1 MFRPLPIFI
10 GARYTRAKRRNHF
23 ISFISMTSMIG
34 LSLGVL
40 AMIVVLSVMNGFER
54 ELQNNILG
62 LMPQAVLSSANGSL
76 NPQQLPASAAKL
88 QGVSRV
94 APLTTGDVVLQSAR
108 SVSVGVMLGIDP
120 AQKDPLTPYLVN
132 VKQTDLQPGKYNVI
146 LGEQL
151 AGQLGV
157 NRGDQL
163 RVMVPSAS
171 QFTPMGRLPS
181 QRLFT
186 VIGTFAANSEVDGYQ
201 MLVNIQDASRLMR
214 YPAGNITG
222 WRLWLNE
229 PLKVDELS
237 QQALPDGT
245 KWQDWRDRKGE
256 LFQAVRMEK
265 NMMGLLLSL
274 IVAVAAFNIIT
285 SLGLM
290 VMEKQG
296 EVAILQ
302 TQGLTPRQIMA
313 VFMVQGASA
322 GIIGALLGAVLG
334 ALLASQLNNLMPIIG
349 ALLDGAALPVAIE
362 PLQVVIIALVAM
374 AIALLST
381 LYPSWRAA
389 ATQPAEAL
397 RYE

>member
-1 MFRPLPIFI
+1 
-10 GARYTRAKRRNHF
+10 
-23 ISFISMTSMIG
+23 
-34 LSLGVL
+34 
-40 AMIVVLSVMNGFER
+40 
-54 ELQNNILG
+54 
-62 LMPQAVLSSANGSL
+62 
-76 NPQQLPASAAKL
+76 
-88 QGVSRV
+88 
-94 APLTTGDVVLQSAR
+94 VLQSAR
-108 SVSVGVMLGIDP
+108 SVAVGVMLGIDP

-157 NRGDQL
+157 NRGDQI

-201 MLVNIQDASRLMR
+201 MLTNIQDASRLMR
-214 YPAGNITG
+214 YPVGNITG

-229 PLKVDELS
+229 PLKVDTLS
-237 QQALPDGT
+237 QQTLPQGT
-245 KWQDWRDRKGE
+245 KWQDWRERKGE

-302 TQGLTPRQIMA
+302 TQGLTPRQIMM

-334 ALLASQLNNLMPIIG
+334 ALLASPYPADVGGHARFGPETLDQALEQRGQIHLIDGGLREQITDASQRPGRRVSHHHTGVLHQLNEGRHGLTTHP
-349 ALLDGAALPVAIE
+349 
-362 PLQVVIIALVAM
+362 
-374 AIALLST
+374 
-381 LYPSWRAA
+381 
-389 ATQPAEAL
+389 
-397 RYE
+397 